1 MPDTYSVSYITHTM
15 RGAPVINGN
24 TPGCLLAVL
33 DALLINGWGL
43 AATSTLEVA
52 DGIATATFAG
62 ATPWEVGAVIE
73 VSGAMPI
80 AINGRARV
88 LTSAGNTLTFATDA
102 GDGSYSGSIGIKYAP
117 AGWEKVFTGTNGAV
131 YRSTDVTGARFYLRV
146 DDSNSLFARVRGF
159 EAMTDVATG
168 SGPFPTDVLLSGG
181 GYWHKS
187 MAANS
192 TPIPYLLA
200 ADPKQVLQAISYGV
214 ASISSY
220 NSTTVY
226 GFGEGVHFN
235 PAGDPFATV
244 LSAAGSSN
252 NSLGVGGLSGASA
265 DSSSSGGAFFARA
278 WQGLGGAVY
287 ARPIPESGATTT
299 LSGGDSTMGAAPSLV
314 DGSVKMA
321 RMLLKEQGA
330 PGVLR
335 SCTPGCFYVPQVLDS
350 SLYQV
355 LFALHEGGGELQG
368 RRLAAVF
375 VGNGVASRSG
385 TAFIDITGPW
395 RGAEG
400 VA

>member
-1 MPDTYSVSYITHTM
+1 MISTSVKWIRHDM
-15 RGAPVINGN
+15 RGAPEIRGN
-24 TPGCLLAVL
+24 APGALIAALK
-33 DALLINGWGL
+33 ALLVTGWGSTTAL
-43 AATSTLEVA
+43 SVTVAA
-52 DGIATATFAG
+52 GIATATFNAG
-62 ATPWEVGAVIE
+62 SSFTEHAVVLVEGA
-73 VSGAMPI
+73 AP
-80 AINGRARV
+80 AALNGEARV
-88 LTSAGNTLTFATDA
+88 LTASNTQITFATTA
-102 GDGSYSGSIGIKYAP
+102 PDGLATGTITVKNAP
-117 AGWEKVFTGTNGAV
+117 AGWEEVFWATNKSV
-131 YRSTDVTGARFYLRV
+131 FRSTDVTGARFSLWV
-146 DDSNSLFARVRGF
+146 DDSNGMYARVRGF

-244 LSAAGSSN
+244 LSAAGSLN

-265 DSSSSGGAFFARA
+265 NSSSSGGAFFARA

-375 VGNGVASRSG
+375 VGNGVASRGG